1 MVIIQGQ
8 ELIQLNLV
16 ATNGKKWNVDVLQEI
31 KPFQLKD
38 RLRTRLKKMC
48 MRLMPRIE
56 KWDDYKGSLSL
67 CGYEKLFFSLNMTK
81 FNYLFHYLLL

>member
-1 MVIIQGQ
+1 
-8 ELIQLNLV
+8 
-16 ATNGKKWNVDVLQEI
+16 
-31 KPFQLKD
+31 
-38 RLRTRLKKMC
+38 

-81 FNYLFHYLLL
+81 FNYLFHYFAPVKYLIIMCVFVCLYIHTHFAYICIIMYMYSQKSFISSDICSQ